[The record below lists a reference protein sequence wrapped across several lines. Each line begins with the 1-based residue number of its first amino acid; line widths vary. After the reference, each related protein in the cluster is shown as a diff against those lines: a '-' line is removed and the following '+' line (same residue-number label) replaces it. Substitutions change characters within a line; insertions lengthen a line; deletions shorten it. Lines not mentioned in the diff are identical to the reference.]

1 MVITVRISGEFEWS
15 VIYSDDTWIKL
26 IQRNVSQKSTIH
38 RIDSKTFHV
47 CKHRHRINLPFKLRV
62 TRYSPCCT
70 YGESMLETLWTIFFD
85 FDVQA
90 VQKVF
95 TQYFLQS
102 NFRIIERC
110 MKYHVILINCNNVK
124 SFYSYYVYIYLQ
136 LRSWVA
142 NLQTISLLFHSPYA
156 KKHVHI
162 HTYCTRIRVSFER
175 LPRFL
180 IIVMFVTCSSLRRRE
195 RGRCFVTLGM
205 K

>member
-1 MVITVRISGEFEWS
+1 MLYLR
-15 VIYSDDTWIKL
+15 
-26 IQRNVSQKSTIH
+26 
-38 RIDSKTFHV
+38 RIDARNFV
-47 CKHRHRINLPFKLRV
+47 DDLLRLW
-62 TRYSPCCT
+62 CT
-70 YGESMLETLWTIFFD
+70 GCTKSIY
-85 FDVQA
+85 A
-90 VQKVF
+90 VFSSIKF
-95 TQYFLQS
+95 SYYRTMYEIS
-102 NFRIIERC
+102 RNTA
-110 MKYHVILINCNNVK
+110 INCNNVK